1 MKVTTEELGS
11 REVLIKVEFDEDE
24 KAQALKEAAQAI
36 SEEITIPGFRRGKAP
51 YDVVRRLVGERT
63 IYNVALEN
71 LSYKIYP
78 KLISDLN
85 LDPVGPGQ
93 IQEISAE
100 PFSITFK
107 VPLKPIVE
115 LGDYRSLKVKKKKVE
130 VSEEE
135 INEVLKNLQEERATW
150 VTVERG
156 ASMGDLVVADLTI
169 QQGSQTNRNENFVF
183 RLGPELKPE
192 FVQNVEGLGAGQEK
206 SFSLLGEE
214 GEETLCH
221 LKVHEVKEKQLPPID
236 DEFAR
241 SWGNFNS
248 LDELKEQIRKDLKEQ
263 KERLAEDEAF
273 YDALDALF
281 SNAKV
286 EFPPLLLEQEVESII
301 REQDKALR
309 RTGLSLEQYLKAEGK
324 TFEQYRE
331 EIKQTAEKR
340 LKSRL
345 ALIKFIQEEK
355 LEVPESE
362 VEEFIKAY
370 DSWLT
375 ERKIKRRIPTPE
387 LKEEMALA
395 LLKAK
400 VRERILQ
407 IMVEEAQD
415 DGESN
420 NSDGD

>member
-11 REVLIKVEFDEDE
+11 REILIKVEFDEDE

>member
-11 REVLIKVEFDEDE
+11 REILIKVEFDEDE
-24 KAQALKEAAQAI
+24 KAQAIKEAAQAI